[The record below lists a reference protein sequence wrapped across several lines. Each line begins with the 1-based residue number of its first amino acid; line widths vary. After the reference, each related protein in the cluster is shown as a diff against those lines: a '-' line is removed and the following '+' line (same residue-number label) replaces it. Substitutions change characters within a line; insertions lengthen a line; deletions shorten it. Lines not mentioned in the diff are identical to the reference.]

1 MTVGEEVRRA
11 ALEAVARLD
20 MGQVDA
26 AAPALAARITAG
38 GLLHVLGSGHS
49 QLLALE
55 GFYRAG
61 GPPWVVPLLDDR
73 LSPAHGVNAG
83 AAERS
88 SGLGARLV
96 GGLDGG
102 HALLI
107 VSNSGRN
114 PLPVEAAEG
123 AVRAGLLTLA
133 ITSRADGNHLATIVD
148 HVLDTGV
155 PPGDAAVAVG
165 GARMA
170 PLSTILGAV
179 MLHALLAETVA
190 ALGDDQV
197 LVSNN
202 VPGGPERNAALIARY
217 PHLRG

>member
-11 ALEAVARLD
+11 VLESVARLD

-26 AAPALAARITAG
+26 AAPALAARIAAG

-61 GPPWVVPLLDDR
+61 GPAWVVPLLDDR
-73 LSPAHGVNAG
+73 LSPAHGVSAG
-83 AAERS
+83 AAERRP
-88 SGLGARLV
+88 GLGARLV
-96 GGLDGG
+96 FGLDGG
-102 HALLI
+102 QALLI

-114 PLPVEAAEG
+114 PVPVEAAEG

-133 ITSRADGNHLATIVD
+133 ITSRSDGNRLATIVD

-155 PPGDAAVAVG
+155 PPGDAAVSIG
-165 GARMA
+165 DARMA

-179 MLHALLAETVA
+179 MLHALLAQTT
-190 ALGDDQV
+190 ALLGGEV

-202 VPGGPERNAALIARY
+202 VPGGRERNAALVARY